1 VSIETVSTDDETVI
15 DVSHMHAGY
24 LGVACVKGINLNLRA
39 GEIVALVGP
48 NGAGKSTT
56 LLAIAGV
63 LPCMDGSV
71 RVAGKPVRAG
81 RAHRVARRGLSMVPE
96 DRGLFLQLSVE
107 ENLRLRSRRRSG
119 KSLDVLDNFPQL
131 GPLMKRRAG
140 LLSGGEQQ
148 MLALAGAFTS
158 DPSVLMIDEMSLG
171 LAPLVVAELLDLL
184 KAVIRERHVGVLL
197 VEQHVHSALTISDR
211 AYVLKR
217 GCIVFDGDAK
227 SLAANH
233 ALLRSSY
240 LGS

>member
-1 VSIETVSTDDETVI
+1 
-15 DVSHMHAGY
+15 
-24 LGVACVKGINLNLRA
+24 
-39 GEIVALVGP
+39 
-48 NGAGKSTT
+48 
-56 LLAIAGV
+56 
-63 LPCMDGSV
+63 
-71 RVAGKPVRAG
+71 
-81 RAHRVARRGLSMVPE
+81 
-96 DRGLFLQLSVE
+96 
-107 ENLRLRSRRRSG
+107 
-119 KSLDVLDNFPQL
+119 
-131 GPLMKRRAG
+131 
-140 LLSGGEQQ
+140 
-148 MLALAGAFTS
+148 
-158 DPSVLMIDEMSLG
+158 MSLG